1 MMSAARVLFM
11 TGALLFAV
19 VAEASAQ
26 QAATPTGAGQPATD
40 SAGPQEPLSPIPALT
55 DEDRAAAFPD
65 LSGHPAHDQKIYSFV
80 LFDQLEWQNSDGSG
94 TVVWDNK
101 GWIGGD
107 VNRLWF
113 RTEGESGWRRVHEAE
128 AHLLYG
134 RAFSRWWDLVAGV
147 RQDVRPGPAQTW
159 VAVGI
164 QGLAP
169 QFFEVEATAYVGA
182 SGRTQARLEAE
193 YEMLMTNRLI
203 LQPRGEMNLFGKSD
217 PGRGIGSG
225 LSTAEAGLRLRYEFR
240 REFAPYVGIAW
251 NQKFGRTA
259 DFSRA
264 NSEET
269 GSTRLTLGIRFW
281 F

>member
-1 MMSAARVLFM
+1 L
-11 TGALLFAV
+11 LLFAIV
-19 VAEASAQ
+19 VDASAQ
-26 QAATPTGAGQPATD
+26 QPPPPPPSDTP
-40 SAGPQEPLSPIPALT
+40 PQEPLSPIPVLT

-65 LSGHPAHDQKIYSFV
+65 PGGHAAHDRKIFSYV
-80 LFDQLEWQNSDGSG
+80 LFDQLEWQGGDG
-94 TVVWDNK
+94 TRALIWDNK

-113 RTEGESGWRRVHEAE
+113 RTEGESGWSRVHEAQ
-128 AHLLYG
+128 AHLFYG
-134 RAFSRWWDLVAGV
+134 RAFSRWWDFVAGV

-159 VAVGI
+159 AAVGV

-169 QFFEVEATAYVGA
+169 YFFEVEATAYVGA

-193 YEMLMTNRLI
+193 YEMLITNRLI
-203 LQPRGEMNLFGKSD
+203 LQPRGEVNLVGKSD
-217 PGRGIGSG
+217 PQRGVGSG
-225 LSTAEAGLRLRYEFR
+225 LSTAEAGLRMRYEFR

-269 GSTRLTLGIRFW
+269 RSTRLTLGIRLW